1 MKTDDLIRGLAADA
15 QRQRSLESG
24 LALALAAGL
33 AGAVALFAMM
43 LAPRQGMPGL
53 LMEPR
58 VLMKF
63 VVSLSLAAV
72 SVWLAL
78 RLVRPGADA
87 RPSAWALAVPG
98 GVLAVGVAAELL
110 VTPAQGW
117 MPGLVGHNAVFC
129 LSLVTL
135 MGAPVL
141 AATLFALKR
150 GAPEHPAW
158 AGAAGGAL
166 AGSLGAALYALHCVD
181 DSPLFVLTW
190 YGLAIGF
197 MTAAGALIGRRT
209 LSW

>member
-33 AGAVALFAMM
+33 AGAVALFAMI
-43 LAPRQGMPGL
+43 LSPRAGMPGL

-78 RLVRPGADA
+78 RLARPGADA
-87 RPSAWALAVPG
+87 RPLAWALAVPG
-98 GVLAVGVAAELL
+98 SVLAVGVAAELL

-117 MPGLVGHNAVFC
+117 MPGLVGHNAVYC

-141 AATLFALKR
+141 AAALFALKR